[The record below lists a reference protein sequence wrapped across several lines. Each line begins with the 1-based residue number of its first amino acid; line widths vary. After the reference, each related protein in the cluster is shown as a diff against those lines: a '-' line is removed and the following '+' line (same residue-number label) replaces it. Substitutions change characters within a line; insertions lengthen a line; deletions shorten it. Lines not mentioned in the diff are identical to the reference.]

1 MPSLV
6 RFYIAIEDG
15 SAQVERDFGALTDG
29 TAYKGGRGYLY
40 DDLLV
45 LYSCGPDICADDVCE
60 SAIGDVKTLGPLGQR
75 CAARWRTMFGAR
87 LGICR
92 KSKVGERRGLK
103 ECTYVAC
110 KADILVATGNA
121 VLARRVERAT
131 PNMLTNFAFMQR
143 AKQKWIV
150 RRVGATVDPLQN
162 VRSIGFVT
170 KFGEASLFATEVG
183 SDSAANGEPIEVR
196 TCRMRCMNA
205 DLIVVENLACLYDCA
220 EDEMLCHVLVV
231 IGRGASVVTLPA
243 WNLAARNP
251 NKVAPT
257 SVIRHQPLAIQKR
270 VTFVSDKNSQTRYGA
285 VIQLLEALVGLANSI
300 WKL

>member
-15 SAQVERDFGALTDG
+15 SAHVERAFGALTDG
-29 TAYKGGRGYLY
+29 TAYNGGRGYLN
-40 DDLLV
+40 DELLV

-103 ECTYVAC
+103 EGTYVAC

-121 VLARRVERAT
+121 VLARRVERAK

-150 RRVGATVDPLQN
+150 RRAGATVDPLQN

-170 KFGEASLFATEVG
+170 KFEEASLFATEVG

-196 TCRMRCMNA
+196 TCRMRCMKA
-205 DLIVVENLACLYDCA
+205 DLIVVESLARLYDC
-220 EDEMLCHVLVV
+220 DVLAV
-231 IGRGASVVTLPA
+231 IGRGASVVTLPT

-251 NKVAPT
+251 NNVAPT
-257 SVIRHQPLAIQKR
+257 RVIRHRPLAIQKR
-270 VTFVSDKNSQTRYGA
+270 VTFVVDLQFQARAGA
-285 VIQLLEALVGLANSI
+285 VMHVLEA
-300 WKL
+300 

>member
-1 MPSLV
+1 M
-6 RFYIAIEDG
+6 
-15 SAQVERDFGALTDG
+15 ERDLGALTG
-29 TAYKGGRGYLY
+29 EGAAYKGGVGDLY

-45 LYSCGPDICADDVCE
+45 LYHSDPEICADGVCE

-75 CAARWRTMFGAR
+75 CAAFWRTMFGAR

-103 ECTYVAC
+103 EGTYVAC

-150 RRVGATVDPLQN
+150 RRAGATVDPLQN

-183 SDSAANGEPIEVR
+183 SDSAANGGPIEVR
-196 TCRMRCMNA
+196 TCRMRCMKA
-205 DLIVVENLACLYDCA
+205 DLIVVDSLARLYDCA
-220 EDEMLCHVLVV
+220 DDEMLCHVRVV
-231 IGRGASVVTLPA
+231 IGRGASVVTLA
-243 WNLAARNP
+243 TWNLAEKGTQTKLPR
-251 NKVAPT
+251 
-257 SVIRHQPLAIQKR
+257 LA
-270 VTFVSDKNSQTRYGA
+270 
-285 VIQLLEALVGLANSI
+285 
-300 WKL
+300 